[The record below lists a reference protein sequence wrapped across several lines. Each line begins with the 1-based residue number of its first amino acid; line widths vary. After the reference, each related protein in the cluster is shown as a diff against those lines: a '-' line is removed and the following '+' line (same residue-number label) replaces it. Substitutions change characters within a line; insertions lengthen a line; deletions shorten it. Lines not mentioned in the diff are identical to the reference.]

1 MASLGQRGLLFG
13 GDTLVD
19 SGTSISGMVYYVAE
33 LYGGEAWNPQIK
45 NGKITG
51 KLVIKGV
58 FGKKAYCKIIFSE
71 RSLEEVTSMIEGIEK
86 IV

>member
-1 MASLGQRGLLFG
+1 LFG

-33 LYGGEAWNPQIK
+33 LYGGEAWNPQIN

-58 FGKKAYCKIIFSE
+58 FGEKAYCRIIFSE